1 MVRGETAKPNTE
13 RQKKQVVEMKS
24 EIILTKKG
32 NESALTLEL
41 SGRDGDDKPQS
52 PARRLPVI
60 VA

>member
-1 MVRGETAKPNTE
+1 MVRGETAKPNRET
-13 RQKKQVVEMKS
+13 KKQVVEMKS
-24 EIILTKKG
+24 EIILTKEG